1 MDSNTGGDNLPAARN
16 LLGKYELGKLLGYGA
31 SGKVYHGRSLET
43 GESVAVKSVSK
54 RRVIKSGHVANIKRE
69 ISIMRRLHH
78 PHIIRLNEVLG
89 SKSKIY
95 FVMDFA
101 TGGELFAKV
110 SKGRF
115 SEDLSRRYFRQLIS
129 AVGYCHSRGIFH
141 RDLKPENLLLD
152 ENWNLKVS
160 DFGLS
165 AVRDQIRGDG
175 MLHTMCGTPAY
186 VAPEILSKKGYD
198 GAKADIWSCGVVL
211 FVLSAGFL
219 PFHAENLMSLYRKIH
234 GGQFRCPKSMSPDL
248 KHLLSRLMDTNPETR
263 ISIDEIL
270 PDPWFN
276 QGIEHETF
284 RIQSIPDD
292 DGDEFIDNAKARYA
306 NAFDLISL
314 SRGFDLSGVFD
325 EIPSKRDEM
334 FVSERSPQT
343 VVETVETAAVAA
355 VEGAVVRRR
364 KGGITVEGQTGAFEI
379 TIDVCRLTQEL
390 AVVEVRTRATD
401 VNGPELEIWRDKI
414 RPMVNGLIYQPPG
427 PIEGP
432 FSG

>member
-1 MDSNTGGDNLPAARN
+1 MDSNTGGDNPPAVRN

-31 SGKVYHGRSLET
+31 SGKVYYGRNLET
-43 GESVAVKSVSK
+43 GETVAVKSVSK
-54 RRVIKSGHVANIKRE
+54 QRVIKSGQVANIKRE

-78 PHIIRLNEVLG
+78 PHIIRLNEVLA

-95 FVMDFA
+95 FVMDYA
-101 TGGELFAKV
+101 RGGELFAKV

-129 AVGYCHSRGIFH
+129 AVGYCHSHCIFH

-186 VAPEILSKKGYD
+186 VAPEILAKKGYN
-198 GAKADIWSCGVVL
+198 GPKADIWSCGVVL

-219 PFHAENLMSLYRKIH
+219 PFQAENLMGLYRKIC
-234 GGQFRCPKSMSPDL
+234 GGEFRCPKSMSPDL
-248 KHLLSRLMDTNPETR
+248 KHLLSRLMDSNPDTR

-270 PDPWFN
+270 ADPWFN
-276 QGIEHETF
+276 QGIEPETY
-284 RIQSIPDD
+284 RIRSIDE

-314 SRGFDLSGVFD
+314 SRGLNLSCLFH
-325 EIPSKRDEM
+325 EIPSKRDEV
-334 FVSERSPQT
+334 FVSEHSPET
-343 VVETVETAAVAA
+343 VVETVETAAA

-364 KGGITVEGQTGAFEI
+364 KGGITVEGQKGDFEI

-390 AVVEVRTRATD
+390 AVVEVRTRETD
-401 VNGPELEIWRDKI
+401 INGPGLEIWRDKI